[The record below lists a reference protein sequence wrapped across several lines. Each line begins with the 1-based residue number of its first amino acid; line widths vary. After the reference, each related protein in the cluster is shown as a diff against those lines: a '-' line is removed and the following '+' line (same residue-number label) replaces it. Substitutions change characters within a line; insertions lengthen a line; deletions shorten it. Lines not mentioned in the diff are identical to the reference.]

1 MDDRQTKRDK
11 LVHDLLSKKPKWDKK
26 EKPSGRPAA
35 ADEPLPPEPEKKS
48 EPKPKAKPKPEPI
61 EKKD

>member
-11 LVHDLLSKKPKWDKK
+11 VVHDLLSKKPKWDKK
-26 EKPSGRPAA
+26 EKPSGRPPG
-35 ADEPLPPEPEKKS
+35 ADMPLPPEPEEK
-48 EPKPKAKPKPEPI
+48 PKPKAKPKPKPV